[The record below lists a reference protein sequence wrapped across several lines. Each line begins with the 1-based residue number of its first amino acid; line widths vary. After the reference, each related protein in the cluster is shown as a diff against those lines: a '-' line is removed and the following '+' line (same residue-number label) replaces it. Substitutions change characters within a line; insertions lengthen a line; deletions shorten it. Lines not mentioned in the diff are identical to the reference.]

1 MSREPE
7 DIAVQKQTMCPD
19 NLKLSADDV
28 IIATRLW
35 LERAVI
41 GLNLCPFAKQVHVKN
56 QIRYAVSEAQTP
68 EALLA
73 DLGVEL
79 QTLMVADPA
88 AIDTTLLIHP
98 QVLGNFIDYNEFIG
112 LAEAAVDSLGL
123 TGVIQVASF
132 HPQYQFEGTGLDDI
146 ENYTNR
152 SPFPTLHLLREAS
165 ITRAVAAFPDPALI
179 YKKNIETLRSLGHDG
194 WQRLGLAAR

>member
-1 MSREPE
+1 
-7 DIAVQKQTMCPD
+7 MCPD

-41 GLNLCPFAKQVHVKN
+41 GLNLCPFAKQVHAKN
-56 QIRYAVSEAQTP
+56 QIRYAVSEALTP

-73 DLGVEL
+73 DLGAEL
-79 QTLMVADPA
+79 QTLMAADPA

-98 QVLGNFIDYNEFIG
+98 QVLGNFLDYNEFLG
-112 LAEAAVDSLGL
+112 LAEAAIDALGL

-132 HPQYQFEGTGLDDI
+132 HPQYQFADLGPDDI
-146 ENYTNR
+146 ENPIPMDPPDGDRIAVFTPIT
-152 SPFPTLHLLREAS
+152 SPSMLNSGPPELPRLIAAS
-165 ITRAVAAFPDPALI
+165 V
-179 YKKNIETLRSLGHDG
+179 
-194 WQRLGLAAR
+194 